1 MKKIGALILSSL
13 AIFSPIELSIIVLMG
28 MILLDTLVKLIS
40 LKKLANREKRK
51 YFDVFQSKMLRHGYI
66 YKSAGYFILALAF
79 FPIDYFFLT
88 PFICKGIAY
97 LGLEISFMTK
107 ALLTNGLLIIFSLI
121 ELGSINENWVDISG
135 NNVLKSVYVT
145 VAKIKKVIAE
155 NVNFLKGIKK

>member
-1 MKKIGALILSSL
+1 MKKIGVLILSSL
-13 AIFSPIELSIIVLMG
+13 AIFSPIELSVIVLMG

-66 YKSAGYFILALAF
+66 YKSAGYFILALAL

-88 PFICKGIAY
+88 PFICKGITY
-97 LGLEISFMTK
+97 VGLEISFMTK